1 MKSSSR
7 RHDTVSGRSVSC
19 LRRRPF
25 GIRSGIK
32 AAESEV
38 HRLKNIKY
46 HKCYRQPAAVL
57 IVAGMV
63 IILAGCGHEETV
75 STGAGVQIVESSD
88 TVDST
93 AAQDAE
99 SENDAA
105 AQDGAEAE
113 DNTDEQDSAKP
124 VQNDTV
130 EAQIEM
136 DDETR
141 QQLTA
146 ELLEEN
152 EMDVS
157 VVESGRSTKGCTF
170 EIPEGF
176 EESQDA
182 DGLYVTARYPL
193 DTSMI
198 YYETLDGD
206 ISLQLMTE
214 EQFKEQAEELFYL
227 QYGEKIKLDIDS
239 FEDVKVDGYPAFR
252 IMCHYEADNIRI
264 TQLEYL
270 INADKTYV
278 ITYSQTSDYDWMEA
292 YEASAATIHVK

>member
-1 MKSSSR
+1 M
-7 RHDTVSGRSVSC
+7 
-19 LRRRPF
+19 
-25 GIRSGIK
+25 
-32 AAESEV
+32 
-38 HRLKNIKY
+38 KNIQYYKQ
-46 HKCYRQPAAVL
+46 HRQPAAIL

-63 IILAGCGHEETV
+63 IILAGCGQDETV
-75 STGAGVQIVESSD
+75 STGAEVQIGETVES
-88 TVDST
+88 
-93 AAQDAE
+93 AE
-99 SENDAA
+99 P
-105 AQDGAEAE
+105 E
-113 DNTDEQDSAKP
+113 DNAAVQEGTEPEQKNNAGSP
-124 VQNDTV
+124 
-130 EAQIEM
+130 IEM

-157 VVESGRSTKGCTF
+157 VVESGRSTTGCSF

-176 EESQDA
+176 EKSQDA

-198 YYETLDGD
+198 YYEVLEGD

-214 EQFKEQAEELFYL
+214 EQFKEQAEEFFYL
-227 QYGEKIKLDIDS
+227 QYGEEVKLEIDS
-239 FEDVKVDGYPAFR
+239 FENVKVDGCPAFR

-292 YEASAATIHVK
+292 YEASAATIRVK